1 MYNYIYNLEKKWN
14 NSSMTSLSNINELS
28 DINNKEFSVLNY
40 NNDEFIVY
48 SSKNEKNQKI
58 TIGYKEN
65 VVCVVFLLDLL
76 NLCAHLQLLDK
87 FRKCKKDNKYPTSD
101 DINKMVSFCIEFAK
115 KRGMKYITLEDRTSL
130 ICKKNG
136 QTYSA
141 KLSDYYLLK
150 KYNSYYGHKF
160 GFILENKMNQ
170 QIFLEDV
177 KKLRKTKIKDVDWE
191 KIRKYIENDDEYGE
205 WLDLFRKIDKYIS
218 LNALFEKME
227 DNYFSIMDLLI
238 INIMKDLNITTLRGQ
253 IFIKYL

>member
-14 NSSMTSLSNINELS
+14 NSSTSRISNINEIS
-28 DINNKEFSVLNY
+28 DINNQEFSVLN
-40 NNDEFIVY
+40 EFIVY

-58 TIGYKEN
+58 IIGYKEN
-65 VVCVVFLLDLL
+65 VVCVVFLLDFL

-87 FRKCKKDNKYPTSD
+87 FRKYPTSE

-115 KRGMKYITLEDRTSL
+115 KREMKCITLEDRASL

-136 QTYSA
+136 QTYTA

-170 QIFLEDV
+170 HIFLEDV

-191 KIRKYIENDDEYGE
+191 KIMKHIENDDEYGE
-205 WLDLFRKIDKYIS
+205 WLDLFRKINKNR
-218 LNALFEKME
+218 LLKTLFEKMG
-227 DNYFSIMDLLI
+227 DKFCSIMDLLI
-238 INIMKDLNITTLRGQ
+238 INIMKELNITTLRGQ
-253 IFIKYL
+253 IFIKLL

>member
-14 NSSMTSLSNINELS
+14 NSSMSSLSNINELS
-28 DINNKEFSVLNY
+28 DINNKEFSIL
-40 NNDEFIVY
+40 DEFIVY

-65 VVCVVFLLDLL
+65 VVYVVFLLDSV
-76 NLCAHLQLLDK
+76 NLCAHLQLFNR
-87 FRKCKKDNKYPTSD
+87 FRKYPISK
-101 DINKMVSFCIEFAK
+101 DINKIVSVCIELGK
-115 KRGMKYITLEDRTSL
+115 KRGMKYITLEDQSFL

-136 QTYSA
+136 QSYTS

-177 KKLRKTKIKDVDWE
+177 NKLRETKIKDVDWE
-191 KIRKYIENDDEYGE
+191 KIRKYIEYDDEYGE
-205 WLDLFRKIDKYIS
+205 WLDLFRKIDKDIS
-218 LNALFEKME
+218 LNSLFEKME

-253 IFIKYL
+253 IFIKLL

>member
-14 NSSMTSLSNINELS
+14 NSSISSISNINEIN

-40 NNDEFIVY
+40 NDDEFIVY

-65 VVCVVFLLDLL
+65 VVCVVFLLDFL

-87 FRKCKKDNKYPTSD
+87 FRKYPISD

-115 KRGMKYITLEDRTSL
+115 KRGMKCITLEDRASL

-136 QTYSA
+136 QTYTA

-160 GFILENKMNQ
+160 GFVLENKMNQ
-170 QIFLEDV
+170 RIFLEDV
-177 KKLRKTKIKDVDWE
+177 QKLRKTKIKDVNWE
-191 KIRKYIENDDEYGE
+191 KIMKHIENDDEYGE
-205 WLDLFRKIDKYIS
+205 LSDLLKKINKNRLLKTLLENMGDK
-218 LNALFEKME
+218 FC
-227 DNYFSIMDLLI
+227 SIMDLLI
-238 INIMKDLNITTLRGQ
+238 INIMKELNITTLRGQ

>member
-14 NSSMTSLSNINELS
+14 NSSMSSLSNINELS
-28 DINNKEFSVLNY
+28 DINNKEFSIL
-40 NNDEFIVY
+40 DEFIVY

-65 VVCVVFLLDLL
+65 VVYVVFLLDSV
-76 NLCAHLQLLDK
+76 NLCAHLQLFNR
-87 FRKCKKDNKYPTSD
+87 FRTYPISK
-101 DINKMVSFCIEFAK
+101 DINKMVSVCIEFGK
-115 KRGMKYITLEDRTSL
+115 KRGMKYITLEDQSFL

-136 QTYSA
+136 QAYTS

-177 KKLRKTKIKDVDWE
+177 NKLRETKIKDVDWE

-205 WLDLFRKIDKYIS
+205 WLYLFRKIDKDIS